1 VGIGWGKNVDGFL
14 KFCAAVSLLVAAA
27 SVGYYFSVYLPERDA
42 KMDREKQFEQA
53 KAEIARKSEQARLAE
68 EREAEI
74 KRQSD
79 AAEAKQFRYRMC
91 LANAEELYSQNW
103 ASRCRE
109 EAQAATKRRI
119 DCQKTAPSANCD
131 GMYPVVD
138 AGPNCTLSGGKVL
151 NERLEKSRNRCLE
164 ESRSGVQ

>member
-1 VGIGWGKNVDGFL
+1 VDGFL

-53 KAEIARKSEQARLAE
+53 KAEMARKSEQARLAD

-79 AAEAKQFRYRMC
+79 AAEAKQFRYRVC
-91 LANAEELYSQNW
+91 IANAEDAYTKNW
-103 ASRCRE
+103 ASSCRDA
-109 EAQAATKRRI
+109 AQTATKKRT
-119 DCQKTAPSANCD
+119 DCQKTSPNLNCD
-131 GMYPVVD
+131 LIYPAAD
-138 AGPNCTLSGGKVL
+138 SGPSCTLSGGAVL